1 VGLLSSTSARLRFAS
16 TSDPAHGD
24 APSVTVRVSELKA
37 AAGTPGDESGA
48 GAPNGSSTSGPPD
61 TDTATT
67 TTPASEEGE
76 AAGARGDMGDT
87 QAPAV
92 SAQEEGVGDD
102 DGAEVETGTS
112 GSAEASPATGLIS
125 PPSTD
130 AATGKGPLLAESR
143 AEA

>member
-1 VGLLSSTSARLRFAS
+1 
-16 TSDPAHGD
+16 
-24 APSVTVRVSELKA
+24 
-37 AAGTPGDESGA
+37 
-48 GAPNGSSTSGPPD
+48 
-61 TDTATT
+61 
-67 TTPASEEGE
+67 
-76 AAGARGDMGDT
+76 MGDT
-87 QAPAV
+87 QAPAA

-130 AATGKGPLLAESR
+130 AATGKGPLLSESR